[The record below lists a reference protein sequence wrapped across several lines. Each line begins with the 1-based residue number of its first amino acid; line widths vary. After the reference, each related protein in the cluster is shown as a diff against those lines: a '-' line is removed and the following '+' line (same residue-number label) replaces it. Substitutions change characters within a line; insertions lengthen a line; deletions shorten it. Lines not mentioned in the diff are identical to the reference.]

1 MIIKDNKMTKIN
13 LKDSVFTEDDVPFV
27 STHKVGDL
35 YDITY
40 YDLVAI
46 LGEPTYNTAS
56 ADDKVQKE
64 WVIDFEGYRF
74 TIYDWKT
81 YDQDYTINSLT
92 TWSVG
97 GTGHGTPWMELCE
110 LIHSQKDDL

>member
-1 MIIKDNKMTKIN
+1 MTKIN
-13 LKDSVFTEDDVPFV
+13 LKNSVFTEDDVPFV
-27 STHKVGDL
+27 STHKVGSL

-46 LGEPTYNTAS
+46 LGEPTYKTAS

-64 WVIDFEGYRF
+64 WVLEFEGAYF

-92 TWSVG
+92 TWSIG
-97 GTGHGTPWMELCE
+97 GTAHSTPWMELCE

>member
-1 MIIKDNKMTKIN
+1 MILKDNKMTKIN

-27 STHKVGDL
+27 STHKVGSL

-46 LGEPTYNTAS
+46 LGEPTYKTAS

-64 WVIDFEGYRF
+64 WVLEFEGAYF

-97 GTGHGTPWMELCE
+97 GTAHSTPWMELCE